1 MKNFQPIRLSILW
14 FAIAASPLTVTPA
27 TADEAFGVKS
37 VTSYIDTGIMLTWAS
52 EPGALYEIQF
62 SGNLASDSWKVLY
75 SDMPSMGVSTF
86 WTDAGDYAA
95 TPEILRPELTLR
107 RFYRVT
113 KVGQNTGVGPT
124 LTFSDVIPGAV
135 LSGVVAVTVTG
146 SGSDGV
152 GDIRLFID
160 GAEYDSRSNNPAVFT
175 INTSEWRNGTHRFSA
190 SAVDRPTTGF
200 QTTPSVGGSDPNYSA
215 TPGLEVSF
223 QNYVSHFKFSEDL
236 FEPEAGETQ
245 VISAKFE
252 KNSNWTL
259 EIRDETGALVRTA
272 MGMGSSMSF
281 PWDGNGEAG
290 AILPQGS
297 YDFSVSAQAVVSN
310 GNNFRQLQTPEESG
324 VAATPQ
330 RIPRKV
336 KGVAGTVG
344 IAWQGHH
351 PDPPGPTFMRPL
363 SGLPGQGRVTL
374 VPTNISPP
382 FGPLKRV
389 EAVAKG
395 FASEMKKGGWKT
407 GFELGD
413 NALEAKA
420 LRKPAKGGTSKF
432 NEVNIGLL
440 VGHGIR
446 GESID
451 LVATNTGAFQ
461 TYFPVH
467 KTGEINYDWV
477 RLSECDFGSENLRWM
492 GIYACNMLHET
503 SYDSMYAKGVLPI
516 NDKLHILL
524 GAKTSVFMYDTFG
537 RKWASFMLG
546 RENGNRESVIESWF
560 SAGILIHEEVEPDI
574 PVTFRIAGWPS
585 CFGDKLTEYAE
596 PSSDN
601 VYDIEFRDRVIWTP
615 P

>member
-1 MKNFQPIRLSILW
+1 MKNFHPIRLSINW
-14 FAIAASPLTVTPA
+14 FVIVASSLTATTA

-62 SGNLASDSWKVLY
+62 SENLASESWKVLY
-75 SDMPSMGVSTF
+75 SDMPSMGISTF

-95 TPEILRPELTLR
+95 TPEILRPELTPR
-107 RFYRVT
+107 RFYRVS
-113 KVGQNTGVGPT
+113 KVGQNSGVGPT
-124 LTFSDVIPGAV
+124 LTFSDVTSGAI
-135 LSGVVAVTVTG
+135 LSGVATVTVTG
-146 SGSDGV
+146 SDSNGV
-152 GDIRLFID
+152 GDIRLSID
-160 GAEYDSRSNNPAVFT
+160 GAEYDSRSVNPAVFT
-175 INTSEWRNGTHRFSA
+175 VNTTEWRNGTHRFSA
-190 SAVDRPTTGF
+190 SAVDRPVAGF
-200 QTTPSVGGSDPNYSA
+200 ETTPSVGGSDPNYSA

-245 VISAKFE
+245 VISAQFE
-252 KNSNWTL
+252 MDSTWTL
-259 EIRDETGALVRTA
+259 EIRDETDSLVRSAT
-272 MGMGSSMSF
+272 GTGSTMSF
-281 PWDGNGEAG
+281 PWDGNGEAS
-290 AILPQGS
+290 ASLPQG
-297 YDFSVSAQAVVSN
+297 YYAFSVSALATVSS
-310 GNNFRQLQTPEESG
+310 GNNFRQLQAPEESG
-324 VAATPQ
+324 VATTPQ
-330 RIPRKV
+330 RLSRTI
-336 KGVAGTVG
+336 KGVPGTVG

-351 PDPPGPTFMRPL
+351 PAPPGATFMRPL
-363 SGLPGQGRVTL
+363 NGLPGQGRVTF
-374 VPTNISPP
+374 VPNIPPP

-389 EAVAKG
+389 GVIAKG

-451 LVATNTGAFQ
+451 MVATNTGAFQ

-467 KTGEINYDWV
+467 KTSEIDYDWV
-477 RLSECDFGSENLRWM
+477 RLSECDFGSPNLRWM
-492 GIYACNMLHET
+492 GIYACNMLHEN

-524 GAKTSVFMYDTFG
+524 GANTSVFMYDTFG

-546 RENGNRESVIESWF
+546 RENGIRETVIESWF

-574 PVTFRIAGWPS
+574 PISFRIAGWPS
-585 CFGDKLTEYAE
+585 CFGDKLTEYND